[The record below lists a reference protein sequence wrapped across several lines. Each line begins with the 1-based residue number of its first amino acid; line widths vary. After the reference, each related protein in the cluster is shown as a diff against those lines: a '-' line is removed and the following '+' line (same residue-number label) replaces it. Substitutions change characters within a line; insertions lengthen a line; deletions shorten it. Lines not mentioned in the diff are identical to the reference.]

1 MVSKLTRRT
10 KSPLARLD
18 GGCLSPAIVEGSAE
32 VENRRLR
39 WSLGTHAGAIG
50 MSGSRSLQVLIC
62 LAVFDNGCIVSS
74 MCFSKMDLIHKDQTR
89 V

>member
-39 WSLGTHAGAIG
+39 WSLGTHAGVG
-50 MSGSRSLQVLIC
+50 MSASRSLEVLIC
-62 LAVFDNGCIVSS
+62 LAVFDNGCIVSA
-74 MCFSKMDLIHKDQTR
+74 MCFSEMDLFHKDQTR